1 MRSSS
6 PKCLPVEKAAK
17 HASQWDQ
24 KKRSWLRSSCMF
36 HKYFAD
42 LSWLNVRMRPRH
54 SHSLH
59 HRFSFQGKDMYLCT
73 VQVGVLCMIQV
84 QMVRDSAWH
93 FRAYSS
99 LGLFLLCS
107 ETKGFSEDDK
117 GSFRNNRLLSD
128 IVVCRFPRWNQAND
142 YKIQNVFSS
151 SSTWSSWSSQ

>member
-1 MRSSS
+1 MLACRKSSKTCQS
-6 PKCLPVEKAAK
+6 VRP
-17 HASQWDQ
+17 
-24 KKRSWLRSSCMF
+24 KKRSWLCSSCMF

-59 HRFSFQGKDMYLCT
+59 HHSSFHGKDMYLYT

-128 IVVCRFPRWNQAND
+128 TVVCRFPRWNQAND
-142 YKIQNVFSS
+142 YKSQNVFSS